1 MKKLEPK
8 MYFAVVLWYVV
19 RQHDDTQQ
27 LHPSVTFL
35 LTLQARRKDEE
46 QPNYILLVF
55 YMDMLL

>member
-1 MKKLEPK
+1 